1 VKEGCVY
8 LDASPVWGTLR
19 GLGIRF
25 EAAAAVGVAAGV
37 VAATAAPES
46 LFCRLAGRATSG
58 FSVLRG
64 EAPEA
69 AGASSGCSPPVV
81 VRKKYKEIKNKYGV
95 SVTLS
100 MDRPKSNL
108 DELKRQEAQKKKEI
122 HPSSHIKLIR

>member
-46 LFCRLAGRATSG
+46 LLCR
-58 FSVLRG
+58 F
-64 EAPEA
+64 A